1 MCSRIIPHTCYWLN
15 KEMGKLPHPRK
26 EGLPEEVISCS
37 DVYSFLNKNL
47 IEKQYYSSDQ
57 QTYRITVLCGKKLLL
72 QNQKGEYEI
81 RELAE
86 MFRERRHCYEQK
98 SSASAAE
105 KRLHKGVYVIHSEF
119 GIGLIRKVKHGIAF
133 IHFEDH
139 PDIWISLQ
147 EAVFQNLIRY
157 YGKRKGEAEE
167 D

>member
-1 MCSRIIPHTCYWLN
+1 MR
-15 KEMGKLPHPRK
+15 R
-26 EGLPEEVISCS
+26 
-37 DVYSFLNKNL
+37 
-47 IEKQYYSSDQ
+47 
-57 QTYRITVLCGKKLLL
+57 KKLLL

-86 MFRERRHCYEQK
+86 MFRERGHCYEQK

-139 PDIWISLQ
+139 PDIRMICRKRSFRILQ
-147 EAVFQNLIRY
+147 QRER
-157 YGKRKGEAEE
+157 RS
-167 D
+167 